1 LGNNILVGRVILSGG
16 IVKDT
21 TISVFALVLLLII
34 PTNLMAQ
41 ETATKTP
48 ERNDK
53 WLKKQNI
60 HLEDEV
66 DAYKDGNSN
75 TETIEFTERSAPF
88 TQRFDF
94 NEMLRQKMAW
104 DKNLSS
110 EKSYLDRC
118 RLSLGVI
125 KVKKVMGGAMLTV
138 KLFN

>member
-1 LGNNILVGRVILSGG
+1 M
-16 IVKDT
+16 KDII
-21 TISVFALVLLLII
+21 ISVFGVVLLLII
-34 PTNLMAQ
+34 PANLMAQ
-41 ETATKTP
+41 ETAT
-48 ERNDK
+48 EASQRNDK
-53 WLKKQNI
+53 WLKKQDI
-60 HLEDEV
+60 HLEDAV
-66 DAYKDGNSN
+66 DAYKDGNST

-110 EKSYLDRC
+110 DKSYLDRC
-118 RLSLGVI
+118 SLSLGVI